1 MPLTNLRPWEI
12 TEEVLL
18 KLYDG
23 QVPEGKTIDYKA
35 ELPGTSD
42 AARKDF
48 LADLSSFAN
57 ASGGHIVYGMEE
69 AEGIPTNLLGLSS
82 DVDQAILRLE
92 SMARDGIRPPIPG
105 LELVRVAMKNG
116 NNAVVISVP
125 KSWNPP
131 HQVIFQKDFRFYT
144 RGSAGRQH
152 FDVEELRRVVL
163 LSQQIGER
171 VRQFRASRVA
181 AVMSAETPVPLVA
194 GGRQVVHFVPL
205 SAFDAGVNVDLKR
218 VLSDR
223 GLFITTTNRG
233 GSLRHNVDGLLA
245 YSQSDGAYDAYAQFF
260 RNGALEIVVH
270 VSKWAARTGE
280 LVLPSLSFEEE
291 IFAQAKAALR
301 VLAMAGVTMPV
312 VMMLS
317 FVGIK
322 GWEMGV
328 KDSWGIRG
336 KTGGFD
342 RDPRAA

>member
-1 MPLTNLRPWEI
+1 M
-12 TEEVLL
+12 LL

-181 AVMSAETPVPLVA
+181 A
-194 GGRQVVHFVPL
+194 
-205 SAFDAGVNVDLKR
+205 
-218 VLSDR
+218 
-223 GLFITTTNRG
+223 
-233 GSLRHNVDGLLA
+233 
-245 YSQSDGAYDAYAQFF
+245 
-260 RNGALEIVVH
+260 
-270 VSKWAARTGE
+270 
-280 LVLPSLSFEEE
+280 
-291 IFAQAKAALR
+291 
-301 VLAMAGVTMPV
+301 
-312 VMMLS
+312 
-317 FVGIK
+317 
-322 GWEMGV
+322 
-328 KDSWGIRG
+328 
-336 KTGGFD
+336 
-342 RDPRAA
+342 

>member
-1 MPLTNLRPWEI
+1 
-12 TEEVLL
+12 
-18 KLYDG
+18 
-23 QVPEGKTIDYKA
+23 
-35 ELPGTSD
+35 
-42 AARKDF
+42 
-48 LADLSSFAN
+48 
-57 ASGGHIVYGMEE
+57 
-69 AEGIPTNLLGLSS
+69 
-82 DVDQAILRLE
+82 
-92 SMARDGIRPPIPG
+92 
-105 LELVRVAMKNG
+105 
-116 NNAVVISVP
+116 
-125 KSWNPP
+125 
-131 HQVIFQKDFRFYT
+131 
-144 RGSAGRQH
+144 
-152 FDVEELRRVVL
+152 
-163 LSQQIGER
+163 
-171 VRQFRASRVA
+171 
-181 AVMSAETPVPLVA
+181 MSAETPVPLVA

-270 VSKWAARTGE
+270 GSKWAARTGE

-328 KDSWGIRG
+328 KDSLGYSRKDRRIRPRSALNSG
-336 KTGGFD
+336 VAPSSRRGGGLPQLIKPLMD
-342 RDPRAA
+342 ATWNAAGYSQSDHYDFRW